1 MIYVSRK
8 EHFNAAHKLFNPMW
22 SAEKNQYVFGPCANE
37 NWHGHNFELIVT
49 VKGEVDLSTGYLV
62 DLKSLSDLI
71 KKEVLLKVDH
81 KNINLDV
88 EFMKGKMAS
97 CENIV
102 IEFWRILEPKIP
114 EISNQR
120 AILSSI
126 SLHETANNF
135 VEYSGVDS

>member
-1 MIYVSRK
+1 
-8 EHFNAAHKLFNPMW
+8 MW
-22 SAEKNQYVFGPCANE
+22 SAEKNQHVFGPCANE

-88 EFMKGKMAS
+88 EFMQGKMAS

-102 IEFWRILEPKIP
+102 IEFWQILQPKIP